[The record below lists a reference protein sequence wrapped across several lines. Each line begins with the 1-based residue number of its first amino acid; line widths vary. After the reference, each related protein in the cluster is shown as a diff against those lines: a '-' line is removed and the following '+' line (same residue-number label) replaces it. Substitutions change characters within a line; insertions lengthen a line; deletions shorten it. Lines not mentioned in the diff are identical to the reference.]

1 MPTYAEKLE
10 ELQRLRSEVRRL
22 ERLAETEA
30 KNMRPITELD
40 ERQMASM
47 QARADSAY
55 QSAGRRAPPPHAYE
69 RPDEYRR
76 RLADG
81 VRGYSPRWKSADL
94 TALGDDALGVI
105 ETQIYA
111 DAATN
116 GRTHGLK
123 PHEIRERVTES
134 GGGHKVIDFDGGEEA
149 HFTRQFSRPPR
160 FGVLKSQAE
169 YTQMSRDAN
178 MARIDQIIR
187 QRPVPQPMRTGF

>member
-1 MPTYAEKLE
+1 MSYADKLARLQE
-10 ELQRLRSEVRRL
+10 MRRELRAL
-22 ERLAETEA
+22 EQSAEAEAKRMQPLTEA
-30 KNMRPITELD
+30 D
-40 ERQMASM
+40 ERAMTAM
-47 QARADSAY
+47 QSRADSAY
-55 QSAGRRAPPPHAYE
+55 QSAGRRSPPPHAYE

-81 VRGYSPRWKSADL
+81 VKGYSPRWKSADL
-94 TALGDDALGVI
+94 TALAGDALGVI

-134 GGGHKVIDFDGGEEA
+134 GRGHKVIQFDGGEEA

-169 YTQMSRDAN
+169 YAQMSRDAN

-187 QRPVPQPMRTGF
+187 QRPVPLPLRTGF